1 MLRGLFPRLF
11 GQYREGGIIT
21 ARWQHTASGSTWARI
36 ETTRST
42 SYQDIVVADRGT
54 GLLTITFPPCLD
66 AAVLDIH
73 LEALGDTIADVF
85 DVFPRL
91 LSPSTG
97 TMQAVVADRD
107 TPSIVDPPDGAILV
121 VTMLCNK

>member
-1 MLRGLFPRLF
+1 M
-11 GQYREGGIIT
+11 IT
-21 ARWQHTASGSTWARI
+21 ARWQHTASGSVWTRI

-66 AAVLDIH
+66 ATVLDMH

-91 LSPSTG
+91 LSPTTG
-97 TMQAVVADRD
+97 TMQAVIADRD

-121 VTMLCNK
+121 VTMMCNK